1 MIKTLND
8 LDAALLLWIN
18 SFHSPFFDQFMNL
31 VSGKWVWVPMYV
43 GIFIVLAM
51 RLGFKPKLV
60 AILATIGVALFF
72 SDFVCAEVIR
82 PIFNRP
88 RPTQLGSGISHLV
101 HIVDNYRGG
110 DYGFPSC
117 HASNSFMLATTAALL
132 FRNKILSAF
141 FFLWALA
148 MCYSRAYLG
157 VHYPGDLLA
166 GAVWGII
173 VAFALYAL
181 VNRYYALTEVKT
193 AKHTQLISIVGASTF
208 VLLAIVSAVQ
218 TCVA

>member
-88 RPTQLGSGISHLV
+88 RPTQLGSGICHLV

-132 FRNKILSAF
+132 FRNKILSTF

-166 GAVWGII
+166 GAVWGTI

-193 AKHTQLISIVGASTF
+193 AKHTQLISIVGTSTF

-218 TCVA
+218 TCVP

>member
-18 SFHSPFFDQFMNL
+18 SFHSPFFDQFMSL

-60 AILATIGVALFF
+60 AILATIGIALFF
-72 SDFVCAEVIR
+72 SDFVCSEVIR

-88 RPTQLGSGISHLV
+88 RPTPLGSGISHLV

-141 FFLWALA
+141 FFLWAIAL
-148 MCYSRAYLG
+148 CYSRAYLG

-166 GAVWGII
+166 GAIWGTI

-181 VNRYYALTEVKT
+181 VNRYYTLTEVKT

>member
-60 AILATIGVALFF
+60 AILATI
-72 SDFVCAEVIR
+72 
-82 PIFNRP
+82 
-88 RPTQLGSGISHLV
+88 V

-117 HASNSFMLATTAALL
+117 HASNSFMLATTATLL

-141 FFLWALA
+141 FFLWAITL
-148 MCYSRAYLG
+148 CYSRAYLG

-166 GAVWGII
+166 GAIWGTI
-173 VAFALYAL
+173 VAFALYGL

-193 AKHTQLISIVGASTF
+193 AKHTQLISIVGTSTF
-208 VLLAIVSAVQ
+208 VLLAIVSAIQ

>member
-88 RPTQLGSGISHLV
+88 RPTQLGSDISHLV

-132 FRNKILSAF
+132 FRNKILSTF

-166 GAVWGII
+166 GAVWGTI

-193 AKHTQLISIVGASTF
+193 AKHTQLISIVGTSTF

-218 TCVA
+218 TCVP